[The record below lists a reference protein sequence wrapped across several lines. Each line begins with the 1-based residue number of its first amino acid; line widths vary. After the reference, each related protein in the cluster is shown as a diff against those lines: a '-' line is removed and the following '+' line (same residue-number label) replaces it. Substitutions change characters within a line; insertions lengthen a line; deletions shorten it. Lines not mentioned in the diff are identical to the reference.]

1 MANINGIE
9 IKAIKTFLGTEGY
22 ARQGNVYLDKKKIG
36 FFSEDGNGGCDW
48 IDFEC
53 DKEIKELFFS
63 RVRAH
68 YKNYPALDYM
78 KIYNMTMEE
87 YVKQENKL
95 PVTTYEQESN
105 DIIMEYFMEKLLNL
119 RELEQDYRKAVKKG
133 YSVLISIKYISLSGN
148 ALPLDEVYY
157 TNGTNESFKKV
168 ENAAKE
174 KSITVIVESYTSPKD
189 FIIM

>member
-9 IKAIKTFLGTEGY
+9 INAIKTFLGTEGY

-48 IDFEC
+48 IGFEC

-68 YKNYPALDYM
+68 YKKYPTLDYK
-78 KIYNMTMEE
+78 KIYDMTIDE

-95 PVTTYEQESN
+95 PVTRYEQESN
-105 DIIMEYFMEKLLNL
+105 DTAMEYFMEKLLNL
-119 RELEQDYRKAVKKG
+119 KEFEQDYKKAVKKG
-133 YSVLISIKYISLSGN
+133 YSAIIAVKYISLSGN
-148 ALPLDEVYY
+148 PLPLDEVYY
-157 TNGTNESFKKV
+157 TNGTQESFKKV

-174 KSITVIVESYTSPKD
+174 KSIAAIAESYISLND
-189 FIIM
+189 FIVI

>member
-68 YKNYPALDYM
+68 YKNYPALDNM

-119 RELEQDYRKAVKKG
+119 REFEQDYRKADKKG
-133 YSVLISIKYISLSGN
+133 YSAIITVKYISLSGN
-148 ALPLDEVYY
+148 PLPLDEVYY
-157 TNGTNESFKKV
+157 TNGTQESFRKV
-168 ENAAKE
+168 ENTAKE
-174 KSITVIVESYTSPKD
+174 KSITVIVASYTSPKD
-189 FIIM
+189 FILM

>member
-36 FFSEDGNGGCDW
+36 FFLEDGNGGCDW
-48 IDFEC
+48 IGFEC

-95 PVTTYEQESN
+95 PVTIYEQESN
-105 DIIMEYFMEKLLNL
+105 DIILECFMEKLFNL
-119 RELEQDYRKAVKKG
+119 SEFEQDYRKAVKKG
-133 YSVLISIKYISLSGN
+133 YSAIITVKYISLSERP
-148 ALPLDEVYY
+148 LPLDEVYY
-157 TNGTNESFKKV
+157 TNGTQESFNRV

-174 KSITVIVESYTSPKD
+174 KSRAVIVESYNSPKD
-189 FIIM
+189 FIVM

>member
-48 IDFEC
+48 IYFEC

-105 DIIMEYFMEKLLNL
+105 DIIVEYFMKKLLNL
-119 RELEQDYRKAVKKG
+119 REFEQYYRKAVKKG
-133 YSVLISIKYISLSGN
+133 YSALISIKYISLSGN

-157 TNGTNESFKKV
+157 TNGTHESFKKV

-174 KSITVIVESYTSPKD
+174 KSIAVIAESYISPKD
-189 FIIM
+189 FIVI

>member
-22 ARQGNVYLDKKKIG
+22 ARQGNVYLDKKKMG

-48 IDFEC
+48 IEFEC
-53 DKEIKELFFS
+53 DKEVKELFFR

-68 YKNYPALDYM
+68 YKKYPALDYM
-78 KIYNMTMEE
+78 KIYDMTIEE

-95 PVTTYEQESN
+95 PVTTFEQESN

-119 RELEQDYRKAVKKG
+119 REFEQDYRNAVKKG
-133 YSVLISIKYISLSGN
+133 YSELISIKYISLSGN

-157 TNGTNESFKKV
+157 TNGTHESFKKV

>member
-1 MANINGIE
+1 VLHFFFARCYTLGLQ
-9 IKAIKTFLGTEGY
+9 KT
-22 ARQGNVYLDKKKIG
+22 
-36 FFSEDGNGGCDW
+36 
-48 IDFEC
+48 FEC

-68 YKNYPALDYM
+68 YKKYPALNYK
-78 KIYNMTMEE
+78 KIYDMKMEE

-119 RELEQDYRKAVKKG
+119 REFEQDYKKAVKKG
-133 YSVLISIKYISLSGN
+133 YSSIIAVKYISLLGN
-148 ALPLDEVYY
+148 PLPLDEVYY
-157 TNGTNESFKKV
+157 TDGTQESFKKV

-174 KSITVIVESYTSPKD
+174 KSIAVIAESYISPKD
-189 FIIM
+189 FIVIY